1 MALIN
6 DISDAGSITREE
18 LRIFTILLNPFAPHV
33 TEEMWQI
40 CSLGSGLVA
49 QQQWPQYDEEKCKE
63 DTVEIAVQISG
74 KLRARVCIAA
84 DADEAAALA
93 AAKAQP
99 KIAAAIENRQV
110 IKEIYVRGKLV
121 NIVVK

>member
-1 MALIN
+1 M
-6 DISDAGSITREE
+6 
-18 LRIFTILLNPFAPHV
+18 
-33 TEEMWQI
+33 
-40 CSLGSGLVA
+40 A